1 MNTDKN
7 FDFHLCASVPHPW
20 LNHLPESETLFDALK
35 NLGNMRELMG
45 KAQEMQARMK
55 QLQEEMAQ
63 RTVDADGGDGRVTA
77 TVNGRLEVVGLKIN
91 SARIDVT
98 NTPLLEDT
106 IVSAI
111 RAAQAKAAAEMSSE
125 MHKLAAGMGLPPGM
139 LP

>member
-1 MNTDKN
+1 
-7 FDFHLCASVPHPW
+7 
-20 LNHLPESETLFDALK
+20 LFDALK

-45 KAQEMQARMK
+45 KAQEMQSRMK
-55 QLQEEMAQ
+55 QLQEEMAG
-63 RTVDADGGDGRVTA
+63 RTVSAEAGDGRVTA
-77 TVNGRLEVVGLKIN
+77 TVNGRLEVVGLKIDQG
-91 SARIDVT
+91 RIDVT

-125 MHKLAAGMGLPPGM
+125 MHKLTAGMGLPPGM